1 MPNAEEI
8 KALLTGPRA
17 AFEVVTESVNGV
29 EMLVYKERMKAL
41 REISRLAMN
50 RGPDN
55 IFLVYGNERI
65 SYPEFIKRA
74 DVIGESFSR
83 FGVNKGD
90 RIAVLSA
97 NNPQWCLAFW
107 ATVDS
112 AAVLVGLNGWWK
124 SDEIVYGLNQSG
136 SKILIAD
143 SNRFKRIA
151 GNLEEL
157 AALEYIFIVDPT
169 DEDLKCDPRV
179 HSFEELENP
188 LGEPVDNPLE
198 RVIDEDDPAVIFY
211 TSGTTGRPKGA
222 VSTHRSMIANL
233 QNSFYAAVAGALANP
248 GKGIMPN
255 SGTSQLSSLL
265 TSPLFHVSG
274 CHSGLVVALASGM
287 KLVIPVGKLDPEK
300 ILRIIQEERINLWTG
315 VPTVVWR
322 VVEEA
327 GNYSYDLTSLM
338 SVAYGGSPSGADLMK
353 RVKDTFPN
361 VKAMG
366 NGYGLT
372 ESSSIATINS
382 GDDLEMHPD
391 SVGRTLPVVELAIV
405 DESGK
410 FLDKGK
416 TGEVWIKGPII
427 MPGYWENKEATDDI
441 ISDGWLHSGDVGYVD
456 ESGLLFITDRAKD
469 MIIRVGEN
477 VYCVEIENRLV
488 EHPLIAEAAVIGVSH
503 PILGE
508 EVKAIVH
515 QEPGAN
521 LSAEEIKAWVRE
533 TLADFKVPEYVEIT
547 DQYLPRNP
555 SGKILKNVLRGQG
568 AVSFDAMEMKDAAE
582 FGSN

>member
-8 KALLTGPRA
+8 KALLTGQRA
-17 AFEVVTESVNGV
+17 AFEVVSEEVNGV
-29 EMLVYKERMKAL
+29 EMLVYKDRMKAL

-50 RGPDN
+50 RGQDD
-55 IFLVYGNERI
+55 IFLVYGDERI

-74 DVIGESFSR
+74 DVIGESLSQY
-83 FGVNKGD
+83 GVKKGD

-97 NNPQWCLAFW
+97 NNPQWCLTFW

-124 SDEIVYGLNQSG
+124 SDEIIYGLNQSG
-136 SKILIAD
+136 SKVLVAD
-143 SNRFKRIA
+143 RNRFKRIA
-151 GNLEEL
+151 GDLKEL
-157 AALEYIFIVDPT
+157 TTLEYIFIVDPT
-169 DEDLKCDPRV
+169 DEDLKIDSRV
-179 HSFEELENP
+179 HSFVELETSF
-188 LGEPVDNPLE
+188 GEPVDDPLE
-198 RVIDEDDPAVIFY
+198 RVIVEDDPAVIFY

-233 QNSFYAAVAGALANP
+233 QNSFYAAIAGALASP
-248 GKGIMPN
+248 GKGIMPD

-287 KLVIPVGKLDPEK
+287 KLVIPVGRLDPEK
-300 ILRIIQEERINLWTG
+300 ILSIIQDEKINIWTG

-327 GNYSYDLTSLM
+327 SNYQFDLTSLK

-353 RVKDTFPN
+353 RVKETFPN

-382 GDDLEMHPD
+382 GEDLEMHPD

-405 DESGK
+405 DESGE
-410 FLDKGK
+410 FVDRGQ
-416 TGEVWIKGPII
+416 TGEVWIRGPII

-441 ISDGWLHSGDVGYVD
+441 ISDGWLHSGDVGYV
-456 ESGLLFITDRAKD
+456 
-469 MIIRVGEN
+469 
-477 VYCVEIENRLV
+477 
-488 EHPLIAEAAVIGVSH
+488 
-503 PILGE
+503 
-508 EVKAIVH
+508 
-515 QEPGAN
+515 
-521 LSAEEIKAWVRE
+521 
-533 TLADFKVPEYVEIT
+533 
-547 DQYLPRNP
+547 
-555 SGKILKNVLRGQG
+555 
-568 AVSFDAMEMKDAAE
+568 
-582 FGSN
+582 